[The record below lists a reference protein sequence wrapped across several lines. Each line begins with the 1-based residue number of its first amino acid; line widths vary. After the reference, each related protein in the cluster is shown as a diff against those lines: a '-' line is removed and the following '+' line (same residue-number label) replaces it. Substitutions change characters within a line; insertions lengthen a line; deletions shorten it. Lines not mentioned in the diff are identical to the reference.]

1 MFYKEWTG
9 KERTIEIT
17 KKNTH
22 NRRHIMRNTIES
34 FNNEANAIV
43 RINELV
49 TAGVPEEDVTVIVD
63 KKPDDSI
70 LADKREVNYKEA
82 NGSFGTKFSSFF
94 SSNDPEEKV
103 LKNLEISNREKDRY
117 AEELKA
123 GKVLLYAKNK
133 PADGTAGQV
142 ISQAGSKDRSDHA
155 TEAEK
160 GMTADGLYAADKPND
175 GLHAEPNTKDQNAN
189 ELNKTRR

>member
-1 MFYKEWTG
+1 
-9 KERTIEIT
+9 
-17 KKNTH
+17 
-22 NRRHIMRNTIES
+22 MRNTIES

-43 RINELV
+43 RLNELV

-82 NGSFGTKFSSFF
+82 NGSFGNKFSSFF
-94 SSNDPEEKV
+94 SSSDPEEKV
-103 LKNLEISNREKDRY
+103 LKNLELSDTEKNRY
-117 AEELKA
+117 TEELKA

-133 PADGTAGQV
+133 PAAETTGQV
-142 ISQAGSKDRSDHA
+142 ISQPGSKKRSNHA

-175 GLHAEPNTKDQNAN
+175 GIHAEPNTKDQVAN
-189 ELNKTRR
+189 ELNKDRK